1 MNEGRVW
8 GPHVGEYP
16 AVIPRERSI
25 QEIFPYLQHGVAIYL
40 HQITSF
46 LLSTILTELA
56 QGSGQG
62 NKKVAMVCLPGFP
75 LLKITIRTTA

>member
-1 MNEGRVW
+1 MW

-40 HQITSF
+40 TSDNVV
-46 LLSTILTELA
+46 LA
-56 QGSGQG
+56 IHNFNRVG
-62 NKKVAMVCLPGFP
+62 PGVRSR
-75 LLKITIRTTA
+75 K